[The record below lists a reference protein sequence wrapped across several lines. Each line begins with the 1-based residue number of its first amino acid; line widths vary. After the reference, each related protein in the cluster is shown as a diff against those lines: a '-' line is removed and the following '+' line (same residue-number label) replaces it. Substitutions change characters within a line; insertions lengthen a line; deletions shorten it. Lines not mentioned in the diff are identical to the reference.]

1 MILTFW
7 AIIIQSHLV
16 ILATDGGL
24 KSQHIVVRMPC
35 EIATSHSYTYSSWTA
50 SLYQNCWKCDALDEH
65 SLQPFIFTN

>member
-35 EIATSHSYTYSSWTA
+35 EISNFTF
-50 SLYQNCWKCDALDEH
+50 LYILKLDCKPVSE
-65 SLQPFIFTN
+65 LLEM